1 MGAGD
6 DGLVA
11 IDNKARVVDPGDRVV
26 FLQVVALSP
35 KTARLGCAACS
46 HESDVP
52 AGELMRACKYAR
64 PCQYHPHEMTM
75 ALLSDGKN
83 AAEVL
88 FCGFDQASMEPCQVV
103 AVREWA
109 HIDVP
114 ALACTDNGRL
124 CAPADGV
131 GVSISRRGSAGAA
144 AGADEGDLRGLVVV
158 RTSVLGEHIELGE

>member
-75 ALLSDGKN
+75 ALLSDGKIIGAPVTQEGCITYPTSDLFLCSSVTN
-83 AAEVL
+83 AAYATTTEVYPDSTSKPVTDEQ
-88 FCGFDQASMEPCQVV
+88 CNRAQV
-103 AVREWA
+103 AV
-109 HIDVP
+109 I
-114 ALACTDNGRL
+114 
-124 CAPADGV
+124 
-131 GVSISRRGSAGAA
+131 VSG
-144 AGADEGDLRGLVVV
+144 LRF
-158 RTSVLGEHIELGE
+158 IQAKA